1 MFEIILGILAMLLA
15 VLFLGA
21 GVLALLGGAKQKKQC
36 SASAPGSVLA
46 VRAKV
51 QQKGSRNFTT
61 YHPEFQFQAGGTTY
75 NLRSNFGSLKKEFK
89 EGQAVTICYDP
100 ADPTKAF
107 VADDI
112 NNSSQGG
119 IMFLI
124 IGALLVVGA
133 IALFL

>member
-1 MFEIILGILAMLLA
+1 MKIILGIFA
-15 VLFLGA
+15 VLFAIVFLGA

-36 SASAPGSVLA
+36 SASAPGTVIALHA
-46 VRAKV
+46 TA

-61 YHPEFQFQAGGTTY
+61 YHPEFQFQVGGTTY

-119 IMFLI
+119 IMCVCL
-124 IGALLVVGA
+124 GLLLA
-133 IALFL
+133 IAAVSLFA

>member
-1 MFEIILGILAMLLA
+1 MFEIILGIFAALFAI
-15 VLFLGA
+15 VFLGA
-21 GVLALLGGAKQKKQC
+21 GVLALLGGAKQKQQC
-36 SASAPGSVLA
+36 SASAPGTVLA
-46 VRAKV
+46 VRMNQ
-51 QQKGSRNFTT
+51 QQKGNRKFTT
-61 YHPEFQFQAGGTTY
+61 YHPEFQFQVGGTTY
-75 NLRSNFGSLKKEFK
+75 NLRSNFGSLKKDFK